1 MDNDYKKLSE
11 IMFDVTKEFYKKSV
25 DDICKEYETD
35 KKYHVIKIRE
45 NGEIVG
51 FGVYFDTPD
60 YRMLEG
66 GYGVFKDKLV
76 FFREI
81 RKMMKGAKVVRAI
94 VWKSNTPMLNFYSKI
109 GFKIISED
117 RLNITFEK
125 RGE

>member
-1 MDNDYKKLSE
+1 MDYERLAE
-11 IMFDVTKEFYKKSV
+11 IMFETTKDLYKKSV
-25 DDICKEYETD
+25 ENICKEYEAD

-51 FGVYFDTPD
+51 FGVYFDTPE

-66 GYGVFKDKLV
+66 GYGVFKDKLT

-81 RKMMKGAKVVRAI
+81 RKTMKGAKVIRTT
-94 VWKSNTPMLNFYSKI
+94 VWKSNTPMLNFYTKI

-117 RLNITFEK
+117 RINIYFEK